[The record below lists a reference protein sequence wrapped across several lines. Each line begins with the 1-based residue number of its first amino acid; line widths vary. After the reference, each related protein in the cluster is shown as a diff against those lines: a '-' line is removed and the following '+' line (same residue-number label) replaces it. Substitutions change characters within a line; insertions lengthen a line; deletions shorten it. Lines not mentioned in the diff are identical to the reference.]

1 VRVTAAAGV
10 TAAGLAGCG
19 EEAPTDD
26 AAGERPARPDLPHPP
41 GVVTAPPASAR
52 FVAFDV
58 AENAAAV
65 VGRLAEYAAQV
76 RDATVTTAVGA
87 SMFDGRFGL
96 AERRPRYL
104 RPMPAFPHDVLDAAQ
119 CHGDLL
125 VQVCAETP
133 ERVAEVAAGIGGA
146 GLHERWRLDGFRPE
160 NGVTA
165 SGVATSRNLLG
176 FRDGAGNPDPAD
188 RDLMDRL
195 VWADSGEP
203 PWAAGGTYAVV
214 RLTRLATRLWNR
226 DPVPEQE
233 AIFGR
238 RLADG
243 APLGRT
249 REDEPFDYA
258 GDPDGHVIRLDAHIR
273 RANPRTPDS
282 VRHRILRRGYSYRR
296 PVIGSAEPDEGLI
309 FVCFQRDP
317 ERGFAAIQNRLTGEA
332 LQRYVLT
339 FGGGY
344 YFVPPSMTGFRDLL
358 AG

>member
-1 VRVTAAAGV
+1 MWVTAGAA
-10 TAAGLAGCG
+10 AAGLAGCG
-19 EEAPTDD
+19 DD
-26 AAGERPARPDLPHPP
+26 APRAVGERPARPDLPHQP
-41 GVVTAPPASAR
+41 GVVTAPPASAC
-52 FVAFDV
+52 FVAYDL
-58 AENAAAV
+58 AENAAAAAV
-65 VGRLAEYAAQV
+65 VARLMEAGEAPT
-76 RDATVTTAVGA
+76 ATVTLAVGA

-104 RPMPAFPHDVLDAAQ
+104 RPMPAFPHDVLDTAQ

-125 VQVCAETP
+125 LQVCADTP
-133 ERVAEVAAGIGGA
+133 ERVRAVVDGITAAGGA
-146 GLHERWRLDGFRPE
+146 ALRQRWRLDGFRPE

-188 RDLMDRL
+188 RTLMDRL

-203 PWAAGGTYAVV
+203 GWAAGGTYAVV
-214 RLTRLATRLWNR
+214 RSIRLATRLWDR
-226 DPVPEQE
+226 DAVPEQE

-238 RLADG
+238 RRSDG
-243 APLGRT
+243 APLGRS
-249 REDEPFDYA
+249 REEEPFDYA

-273 RANPRTPDS
+273 RANPRTADS
-282 VRHRILRRGYSYRR
+282 ERHRILRRGYSYRR
-296 PVIGSAEPDEGLI
+296 SVPSAAEPDEGLI

-344 YFVPPSMTGFRDLL
+344 YFVPPSMRGFRDLL
-358 AG
+358 TG